1 MAVVAVMFCML
12 KGGSGRVEILK
23 IKTTKG
29 SKVTLGIT
37 GGAVPLISIALMKEL
52 WTSENESR
60 GIPKEGKRL
69 R

>member
-37 GGAVPLISIALMKEL
+37 GGAVALISIALMKEL
-52 WTSENESR
+52 
-60 GIPKEGKRL
+60 
-69 R
+69 